1 MRPPKTL
8 IAAGIFSCAMLVV
21 GPGLSSAHAQEAIF
35 VVRHAERLDSSSDS
49 PLSAEGRVRAARLAQ
64 LLRDAGITAIYVSEF
79 RRTAQ
84 TAQPLADLLKLPLV
98 KTPAADE
105 PALLSKLRASGP
117 RARVLVVSH
126 SDRMPALLH
135 DLRDPH
141 DVTIAANQYDDVFL
155 VVPRDSPGASLVMR
169 LHY

>member
-1 MRPPKTL
+1 MRRHVRLTT
-8 IAAGIFSCAMLVV
+8 AGIVACALLAC
-21 GPGLSSAHAQEAIF
+21 GPALSSSRAQEAIF
-35 VVRHAERLDSSSDS
+35 VVRHAERLDDSRDS
-49 PLSAEGRVRAARLAQ
+49 PLSPEGRARAERLAQ
-64 LLRDAGITAIYVSEF
+64 MLRDAGITAIYVSEF
-79 RRTAQ
+79 QRTAQ

-98 KTPAADE
+98 KTPATDE
-105 PALLSKLRASGP
+105 PALLSKMRASGP

-135 DLRDPH
+135 DLGDPH

-155 VVPRDSPGASLVMR
+155 VGPRDSPGASLVMR